1 MIIGSNHRYPF
12 KGYGMWNTTTNSP
25 APRVVSGARR
35 SGISMLRYPGGSRAN
50 FFDWREAIGPRDTRG
65 CQVYGKLG
73 AGKGVRALYGI
84 REHMRYANMVG
95 ARTLLTMPFLNETPG
110 DAAAWVEY
118 MNDPVGGRNPNG
130 GKAWAGLRMKYGHKA
145 PYHVRTWTIGNEPY
159 LHNQRFWLGHNDK
172 RALRRYVNGANIRFT
187 NQEVGKKCVF
197 RSGEARTRQQRE
209 IKYPPVAPKS
219 ETIKVNGRRWHRVGS
234 LQSQGPNERVYVINN
249 NTGKLTFGDGTH
261 GQQLPSRARLR
272 ASYTSVHAGF
282 AAMRRAMKNVDK
294 SIHVCSEWSKPTFV
308 RFMGQRGYDCLAA
321 HPYRIFNKTFSSPLN
336 AHDEQMQAERG
347 ASSLVPKLRRTL
359 RRQHRPNVSVL
370 ITEFGTIS
378 IPKQPNAPHWD
389 LGMSDALF
397 MASQVVGFL
406 RRGVPVATGGALTSF
421 NLRSTLGDK
430 PSWTRSAWAV
440 TSGQLARVR
449 LRQEMERGPRHRDA
463 RRRRHR
469 PDPGRRQGPRHR
481 RLQDRRQVRH
491 LRRQQRDRQDG
502 LQARLQ
508 RARQG
513 VQSLGRG
520 VKNFGGK
527 LGELGS
533 KAANTRLGKVVAAP
547 FTGAAKLGTKL
558 GNATRTKLGGKFP
571 ASSLAPRP
579 SPRWARAPR
588 RPPTTSRTS
597 RPTAPTPGRIAAGNP
612 LGPYGIPGRFEA
624 RRVVSESGEDLTE
637 ITMRVHLKPQSG
649 VSADDLARV
658 QKDAFDSVDHYY
670 NSGHT
675 LPNGSRMQ
683 VKVEFTDDAAA
694 SHLVVDLHPGSGGA
708 NQFKWYVDSS
718 PTTHAHELGH
728 GLGLK
733 DEYFD
738 PTAVN
743 RGATS
748 QTPGLHTDDSLM
760 GDFWQRP
767 PGGGSAVVDPA
778 TGIPIARPG
787 TSLKD
792 RHLIQIGDDIDNAA
806 AAKPKPGH
814 GGTNALEPKSKPAQ
828 MPGTGGAA
836 DTAKAVKVDLN
847 QLQPVPNSQRSFMA
861 PGAKQPLE
869 KEVALAEKLAKERG
883 DDFVFPF
890 DDNQPAVDGFWRSTG
905 RPVQFKTL
913 AGGAKGQ
920 DQQLVKSANK
930 AYTQARD
937 FHWDDVE
944 LHIEAPDLTAQ
955 QVRDRWAQTNRI
967 PPLKPMPGG
976 HITTIKVHSKDG
988 VVELD
993 VPQAPPS
1000 AGNAASAAKDAGE

>member
-336 AHDEQMQAERG
+336 AHDEQMRAERG

-440 TSGQLARVR
+440 TSGQLARV
-449 LRQEMERGPRHRDA
+449 
-463 RRRRHR
+463 
-469 PDPGRRQGPRHR
+469 
-481 RLQDRRQVRH
+481 
-491 LRRQQRDRQDG
+491 
-502 LQARLQ
+502 
-508 RARQG
+508 
-513 VQSLGRG
+513 
-520 VKNFGGK
+520 VKHG
-527 LGELGS
+527 
-533 KAANTRLGKVVAAP
+533 TV
-547 FTGAAKLGTKL
+547 LGTRVTRGRYRYLK
-558 GNATRTKLGGKFP
+558 GNDKYPALMTVAIRKGHRGYLVVVNRHPTKSVTAELRIRHGKFSGDKIKVRTV
-571 ASSLAPRP
+571 ASKRP
-579 SPRWARAPR
+579 WTFNSPRKPHAV
-588 RPPTTSRTS
+588 
-597 RPTAPTPGRIAAGNP
+597 
-612 LGPYGIPGRFEA
+612 
-624 RRVVSESGEDLTE
+624 RV
-637 ITMRVHLKPQSG
+637 
-649 VSADDLARV
+649 
-658 QKDAFDSVDHYY
+658 
-670 NSGHT
+670 
-675 LPNGSRMQ
+675 
-683 VKVEFTDDAAA
+683 
-694 SHLVVDLHPGSGGA
+694 
-708 NQFKWYVDSS
+708 
-718 PTTHAHELGH
+718 
-728 GLGLK
+728 LK
-733 DEYFD
+733 DMKR
-738 PTAVN
+738 V
-743 RGATS
+743 R
-748 QTPGLHTDDSLM
+748 
-760 GDFWQRP
+760 
-767 PGGGSAVVDPA
+767 
-778 TGIPIARPG
+778 
-787 TSLKD
+787 
-792 RHLIQIGDDIDNAA
+792 
-806 AAKPKPGH
+806 
-814 GGTNALEPKSKPAQ
+814 GGTP
-828 MPGTGGAA
+828 
-836 DTAKAVKVDLN
+836 
-847 QLQPVPNSQRSFMA
+847 QLRYRPHSTTVLSF
-861 PGAKQPLE
+861 
-869 KEVALAEKLAKERG
+869 
-883 DDFVFPF
+883 
-890 DDNQPAVDGFWRSTG
+890 
-905 RPVQFKTL
+905 
-913 AGGAKGQ
+913 
-920 DQQLVKSANK
+920 
-930 AYTQARD
+930 
-937 FHWDDVE
+937 
-944 LHIEAPDLTAQ
+944 
-955 QVRDRWAQTNRI
+955 RI
-967 PPLKPMPGG
+967 R
-976 HITTIKVHSKDG
+976 
-988 VVELD
+988 
-993 VPQAPPS
+993 
-1000 AGNAASAAKDAGE
+1000 